1 MPSTYSPDLRLELI
15 AAGDKSLAWGAIL
28 TKNISPLLETAV
40 TGINNVALT
49 SSVYALT
56 ANNGVEDTSRNAV
69 LRFTGTLVADCV
81 VTMPTTNK
89 IYIVDNATVG
99 GHNIILSN
107 GGLPISLPAGVSMVY
122 VNETT
127 ISVLTGFSTGG
138 IINGKTIL
146 SSTLSTVGASG
157 LNPALNGLLQ
167 TPIITGVQIVGNI
180 GEFTCNAAS
189 LVLGQLLTITGTY
202 GGTGS
207 ITGYADPTTY
217 KISATNG
224 TTTFTLN
231 TTSGASVTTSV
242 GTPTGIIYT
251 NGAISAVS
259 PAPAGYVLSS
269 IEGKWTP
276 ADLGLPT
283 PGVADTILT
292 VIDINGAQIVGTG
305 GQFTCAANT
314 LALGQLV
321 TITGTYGGTGSITGY
336 ADPTTYKISAT
347 NGTTT
352 FTLQTSLGVSIV
364 TAAGIPTGLTYNS
377 WAAAAIGN
385 VGFQPQYVSN
395 VHTAFTTTG
404 TGSAYI
410 LTPTPPITN
419 YVEGNRW
426 MVKLH
431 AAPTGSA
438 PTINISGLGP
448 KYLAFYTYNCLK
460 VPINA
465 YAAVAGWVAD
475 CYYDGEAIVMQ
486 QVITADIVQF
496 PPTQKAIVGYGFIQ
510 NPAAGYI
517 NRSNIVSNVGVVSS
531 DISGVGTARAQLT
544 AATYGGDKAMFMG
557 GSNNASITSV
567 TNNVSST
574 GAIGSDVSYTTNYP
588 SAIGCLVAYGGDKA
602 VYISTHS
609 TYPNSYPP
617 FTRYVS
623 NIGVVVGETVIT
635 TSTVGRTAGAGYG
648 TRKAIIAFGNNLN
661 NAFSPSAT
669 TNLISDM
676 GIVSAEV
683 AAVSGVTARFDSAGA
698 TYGGDKAIFRCGATT
713 YNNYINTTNLVSNTG
728 VMIAD
733 STGVGINRQAP
744 TASNYG
750 GDKAIFLYGQYAYF
764 VPNPVVNSSNLVS
777 NVGIVA
783 TDVVNAGSTGSYYLA
798 AAGFSFI

>member
-1 MPSTYSPDLRLELI
+1 MPSTYSSDLRLELM

-180 GEFTCNAAS
+180 GEFTC
-189 LVLGQLLTITGTY
+189 
-202 GGTGS
+202 
-207 ITGYADPTTY
+207 D
-217 KISATNG
+217 
-224 TTTFTLN
+224 
-231 TTSGASVTTSV
+231 
-242 GTPTGIIYT
+242 
-251 NGAISAVS
+251 
-259 PAPAGYVLSS
+259 
-269 IEGKWTP
+269 
-276 ADLGLPT
+276 
-283 PGVADTILT
+283 
-292 VIDINGAQIVGTG
+292 
-305 GQFTCAANT
+305 ANT

-410 LTPTPPITN
+410 LTPTPPIAN

-496 PPTQKAIVGYGFIQ
+496 PPTQQAIVGYGYIQ
-510 NPAAGYI
+510 NPDFGYI

-557 GSNNASITSV
+557 GANNASITSV

-574 GAIGSDVSYTTNYP
+574 GAVGSDVSYTTYSPN
-588 SAIGCLVAYGGDKA
+588 AIACFVAYGGDKA

-609 TYPNSYPP
+609 TYPNGYLP

-648 TRKAIIAFGNNLN
+648 ARKAIIAFGNDLN
-661 NAFSPSAT
+661 NAFAASAT

-683 AAVSGVTARFDSAGA
+683 AAVSGVTARYATAGA
-698 TYGGDKAIFRCGATT
+698 TYGGDKAIFRCGATD
-713 YNNYINTTNLVSNTG
+713 YNSYINTTNLVSNTG

-733 STGVGINRQAP
+733 STGVGINRLAP

-750 GDKAIFLYGQYAYF
+750 GDKAIFLYGERAYG
-764 VPNPVVNSSNLVS
+764 VLNPVVNSSNLVS